1 MKKLFCLLFVT
12 AICVLASSKTSAQT
26 VASSISEQKFEE
38 LISEV
43 RQLRIEVQRLS
54 TSAQQMQLLL
64 ERTRSQQ
71 EQVVRLTQQL
81 SNVRDELSEI
91 RARQTNIKDALAE
104 AEKRKEVGEVS
115 PREVNALNA
124 QQRELN
130 QREQRLSER
139 ELQLASELE
148 LERATLND
156 LKTRLD
162 KLEQEI
168 ATPSSEP
175 AKKQE

>member
-1 MKKLFCLLFVT
+1 MKKLFCLLFVV
-12 AICVLASSKTSAQT
+12 AICMLASSSAFAQT
-26 VASSISEQKFEE
+26 TAVSDQKFQE
-38 LISEV
+38 LVNEV

-54 TSAQQMQLLL
+54 TSAQRMQLLL

-81 SNVRDELSEI
+81 TGVRDELSSV
-91 RARQTNIKDALAE
+91 RARRGLLKVAFDE
-104 AEKRKEVGEVS
+104 AEKAEKAGLKSDAEMK
-115 PREVNALNA
+115 ALNA
-124 QQRELN
+124 ELGN
-130 QREQRLSER
+130 LAQFEQRLADR
-139 ELQLASELE
+139 EVQVASELE

-168 ATPSSEP
+168 ATPNNEP
-175 AKKQE
+175 AKKQD

>member
-1 MKKLFCLLFVT
+1 MKKLFCLLFVVAFCT
-12 AICVLASSKTSAQT
+12 LASSNTFAQIT
-26 VASSISEQKFEE
+26 AVSDQKFQE
-38 LISEV
+38 LVNEV

-54 TSAQQMQLLL
+54 TSAQCMQLLL

-81 SNVRDELSEI
+81 SNVRDDLSGV

-104 AEKRKEVGEVS
+104 AEKGKDVGVIGPGEI
-115 PREVNALNA
+115 NALSG

-156 LKTRLD
+156 LKTRMD

-175 AKKQE
+175 TKKQE